1 MKFLLLYEFCI
12 NFLLFF
18 AFFHFFAL
26 KLLIFG
32 RFNFRRLFTWPPEIT
47 RYFRRP
53 VCQPPKISYFRRP
66 GPGRRNIDLFSVGFF
81 GGQTPPKI
89 NRLPPKIAY
98 FRRQMAYFR
107 RLLAAENA
115 CSSCSEVAKAPG
127 LALCCR
133 RVGLCSTNIKIEIV
147 PDRWIFCRWSSLFL
161 FNSYFFLVLYT

>member
-53 VCQPPKISYFRRP
+53 VCQPPKIS
-66 GPGRRNIDLFSVGFF
+66 
-81 GGQTPPKI
+81 
-89 NRLPPKIAY
+89 Y